1 MNVRGVP
8 SSNNSVSWVS
18 AQVNIYIEQGYFRLF
33 SFFAPLEIS
42 IDDGLL
48 GSREIPNPSINP
60 KSGLQFYSLLPQW
73 NKFISK
79 VAFIYF
85 HDDFCYIIVRISK
98 QICQTYVL
106 FWKRCLAN
114 KWPYLSLKVHILW
127 EGHKIWRIGDFA
139 KFCGLLRIYEL

>member
-1 MNVRGVP
+1 MLWISIITFTKPNSTTLLFKTDHKWRKRKNSDHFIWHKLELQPWVTTSINNTFLNVRGVP

-60 KSGLQFYSLLPQW
+60 KSGLQF
-73 NKFISK
+73 
-79 VAFIYF
+79 
-85 HDDFCYIIVRISK
+85 IVY
-98 QICQTYVL
+98 CHNETNL
-106 FWKRCLAN
+106 FLKLH
-114 KWPYLSLKVHILW
+114 LSLFTIIFVTITN
-127 EGHKIWRIGDFA
+127 
-139 KFCGLLRIYEL
+139 